1 METDCAVVT
10 GGGSGIG
17 RALALEL
24 ARRGLDVV
32 IVGRRRERLDAVCRD
47 GGERISAVCADVAQ
61 ASGREAVCHALN
73 GRQVRCLV
81 HNAAVLE
88 PIGPLSGVT
97 LEAWR
102 DAQAVNV
109 EAPLFLTQALLGQLR
124 GGRVLHVSSGAA
136 HHGYVG
142 WGSYCAAKAAL
153 HMLYQVLR
161 DELADAGVAVG
172 SVRPGVVD
180 TPMQALIRQ
189 QGEDN
194 FPAIERFRELHRG
207 GHLLKPERVADF
219 MASLLLDA
227 PTSVFVAR
235 EWSAPDDAGQ
245 PWVRAVSSR
254 PDQSLP

>member
-1 METDCAVVT
+1 MVTGCAVVT
-10 GGGSGIG
+10 GGGTGIG

-24 ARRGLDVV
+24 ARRGLDVLV
-32 IVGRRRERLDAVCRD
+32 VGRRHELLDAVCRD
-47 GGERISAVCADVAQ
+47 GGSRLSAVAADVAQ
-61 ASGREAVCHALN
+61 ESGRAAIRDALE
-73 GRQVRCLV
+73 GRQVCCLV

-102 DAQAVNV
+102 AAQAVNV

-136 HHGYVG
+136 HHGYAG

-189 QGEDN
+189 QGEDD

-207 GHLLKPERVADF
+207 GHLLKPESVAGF

-227 PTSVFVAR
+227 PISAFVER
-235 EWSAPDDAGQ
+235 EWSAPDDTDQ
-245 PWVRAVSSR
+245 PWVRARSTRS
-254 PDQSLP
+254 DQSLP